1 VIHHLDIGQ
10 LTVRYGRAV
19 AVDGVSVRVPGGAVT
34 CLVGPNGAGKSR
46 IILAAYGAVGA
57 NGSVELDGEQIAG
70 TASVVRAR
78 NGLAIVPQGRQLF
91 PRLTVR
97 ENLAVYADMLKLPSA
112 AVDGALDRF
121 PILRERSRRLA
132 GILSGG
138 EQQMLVVSRALMTE
152 PRAILLDEIMTGLA
166 PRIVESLVDVVRDL
180 SASGIAVLMAEPSI
194 HAVRGVLDRGYVM
207 IRGRIV
213 DVGEDGG
220 LDLDERYQR
229 AMGVAQRV
237 PAEAS

>member
-1 VIHHLDIGQ
+1 MHSLDIAE
-10 LTVRYGRAV
+10 LTVHYGRAV
-19 AVDGVSVRVPGGAVT
+19 AVDRASVQAPGGTVT
-34 CLVGPNGAGKSR
+34 CLVGPNGAGKSS
-46 IILAAYGAVGA
+46 IILAAYGAVRS
-57 NGSVELDGEQIAG
+57 NGSVMLDGEQIAG
-70 TASVVRAR
+70 TPSVARAR
-78 NGLAIVPQGRQLF
+78 TGLAIVPQGRQLF

-97 ENLAVYADMLKLPSA
+97 ENMQVYADMLKLPSS
-112 AVDGALDRF
+112 AVDSALDRF
-121 PILRERSRRLA
+121 PILRERARRLA

-138 EQQMLVVSRALMTE
+138 EQQMLVVSRALMTQ

-180 SASGIAVLMAEPSI
+180 TAEGIAVLMAEPSI

-213 DVGEDGG
+213 DVGEEGG
-220 LDLDERYQR
+220 IDLDERYQR

-237 PAEAS
+237 PAEAL

>member
-1 VIHHLDIGQ
+1 MHSLDIAE
-10 LTVRYGRAV
+10 LTVHYGRAV
-19 AVDGVSVRVPGGAVT
+19 AVDRASVQAPGGTVT
-34 CLVGPNGAGKSR
+34 CLVGPNGAGKSS
-46 IILAAYGAVGA
+46 IILAAYGAVRS
-57 NGSVELDGEQIAG
+57 NGSVMLDGEQTAG
-70 TASVVRAR
+70 TPSVARAR
-78 NGLAIVPQGRQLF
+78 TGLAIVPQGRQLF

-97 ENLAVYADMLKLPSA
+97 ENMQVYADMLKLPSS
-112 AVDGALDRF
+112 AVDSALDRF
-121 PILRERSRRLA
+121 PILRERARRLA

-138 EQQMLVVSRALMTE
+138 EQQMLVVSRALMTQ

-180 SASGIAVLMAEPSI
+180 TAEGIAVLMAEPSI

-213 DVGEDGG
+213 DVGEEGG
-220 LDLDERYQR
+220 IDLDERYQR

-237 PAEAS
+237 PAEAL

>member
-1 VIHHLDIGQ
+1 MHSLDIAE
-10 LTVRYGRAV
+10 LTVHYGRAV
-19 AVDGVSVRVPGGAVT
+19 AVDRASVRVPGGTVT
-34 CLVGPNGAGKSR
+34 CLVGPNGAGKSS
-46 IILAAYGAVGA
+46 IILAAYGAVRA
-57 NGSVELDGEQIAG
+57 NGSVMLDGEQIAG
-70 TASVVRAR
+70 SPSVARAR

-97 ENLAVYADMLKLPSA
+97 ENLQVYADMLRLPSA

-121 PILRERSRRLA
+121 PILRERARRLA

-138 EQQMLVVSRALMTE
+138 EQQMLVVSRALMTQ

-180 SASGIAVLMAEPSI
+180 TAEGIAVLMAEPSI

-220 LDLDERYQR
+220 IDLDERYQR

-237 PAEAS
+237 PAATT

>member
-1 VIHHLDIGQ
+1 MPDLEIRQ
-10 LTVRYGRAV
+10 LNVLYGRAI
-19 AVDGVSVRVPGGAVT
+19 AVDHVDVHAPGGKVT
-34 CLVGPNGAGKSR
+34 CLVGPNGAGKSS
-46 IILAAYGAVGA
+46 IILAAYGAVRA
-57 NGSVELDGEQIAG
+57 TGSVTLDGDEIGAQ
-70 TASVVRAR
+70 ASVTRAR

-91 PRLTVR
+91 ARLTVR
-97 ENLAVYADMLKLPSA
+97 ENLQVYGDMLKLPSTA
-112 AVDGALDRF
+112 IDGALDRF

-132 GILSGG
+132 GVLSGG

-180 SASGIAVLMAEPSI
+180 STSGIAVLMAEPSI

-213 DVGEDGG
+213 DVGEAGG
-220 LDLDERYQR
+220 IDLDDRYQR

-237 PAEAS
+237 PAG